1 MGKNLNGKEVAEG
14 IRKSIQE
21 FTEDLKAKGKP
32 TPSLLSIK
40 VGEDEGSDFYI
51 NNQKKLSEKLG
62 INFVSANYPE
72 TIMEEELIER
82 IKQANENNDIHG
94 IIVQLPLPKSMN
106 VNNVISAISYKKDVD
121 GQSEIN
127 ISKLYKD
134 EKSFVPC
141 TAESVLTLIKT
152 ANSNIQGKRAVVIGR
167 STIVGKP
174 VAHLLLRENATVTI
188 CHSRT
193 QDLKAVC
200 READILV
207 SAIGKPKFV
216 NREFIKKDAIVIDV
230 GTSSVNG
237 KITGDVD
244 YEDVIDEA
252 SFITPV
258 PGGVGALT
266 TTLLL
271 YNVCEAYKNHVY

>member
-72 TIMEEELIER
+72 TIKEEELIER

-106 VNNVISAISYKKDVD
+106 VNSVISSISYKKDVD

-152 ANSNIQGKRAVVIGR
+152 ANSHIQGKRAVVIGR

-207 SAIGKPKFV
+207 SAIGKPKFI
-216 NREFIKKDAIVIDV
+216 NREFVKKDAIVIDV

-244 YEDVIDEA
+244 YEDVFDEA

>member
-1 MGKNLNGKEVAEG
+1 MGMKLNGKEVAEG
-14 IRKSIQE
+14 IRNTILE
-21 FTEDLKAKGKP
+21 FTEELKANGKKLP
-32 TPSLLSIK
+32 TLLSIK
-40 VGEDEGSDFYI
+40 VGEDKGSDFYI
-51 NNQKKLSEKLG
+51 NNQKKLCEKLG
-62 INFVSANYPE
+62 INFVSADYPE
-72 TIMEEELIER
+72 TIMEEELIE
-82 IKQANENNDIHG
+82 IINTANDNKDVHG
-94 IIVQLPLPKSMN
+94 IIVQLPLPKSIN
-106 VNNVISAISYKKDVD
+106 PNHVISSICYKKDVD
-121 GQSEIN
+121 GQSDAN
-127 ISKLYKD
+127 ITRLYKD
-134 EKSFVPC
+134 EKGFVPC
-141 TAESVLTLIKT
+141 TAESVLTLIKAAADT
-152 ANSNIQGKRAVVIGR
+152 IEGKRAVVIGR

-193 QDLKAVC
+193 KDLKAVC
-200 READILV
+200 KEADILV
-207 SAIGKPKFV
+207 SAIGKPKFI

-237 KITGDVD
+237 KITGEVD
-244 YEDVIDEA
+244 YDDVFQEA